1 MAYQLPVKMHKK
13 SYPAIDPSRPE
24 LSQRGRTILVT
35 GGGTGGIGF
44 SIATS
49 FAQANAAT
57 IVLVG
62 RRSEKLKAALAQ
74 LETEFP
80 DTKVIAKVVDM
91 TDDDASK
98 SLWAQLEADGVVVDV
113 LVLNAAKLQLEKASL
128 LEYGHEN
135 VMNDLR
141 TNVGANLMYT
151 EYFYRQKKRA
161 PGQRL
166 FLISVSTMSIHDF
179 NVNPE
184 THSYALSKN
193 AGTLLLQL
201 VAKDVA
207 ANDMQVV
214 SFHPGYIATD
224 MAREMGYTDPTL
236 PWDHDV
242 CAENLPGHY
251 AVWAASDEAAFLHG
265 RFTWTAW
272 DVDDLRTGEARRR
285 IDEDNKYLKI
295 GVGGL

>member
-13 SYPAIDPSRPE
+13 SYPSIDPARPE
-24 LSQRGRTILVT
+24 LSQRGRTILIT

-49 FAQANAAT
+49 FAQAHAAT

-62 RRSEKLKAALAQ
+62 RRSEKLNAAVAQ
-74 LETEFP
+74 LEAEFP
-80 DTKVIAKVVDM
+80 ETKVIAKVVDM

-98 SLWAQLEADGVVVDV
+98 SLWAELEADGIVVDV
-113 LVLNAAKLQLEKASL
+113 LVLNAAKLQLEKAPL

-135 VMNDLR
+135 VMKDLR

-166 FLISVSTMSIHDF
+166 VCYPLCLHLCSINRSHAQFLISVSTLSIHDF

-201 VAKDVA
+201 VAKDIAV
-207 ANDMQVV
+207 NDMQVV

-236 PWDHDV
+236 PWDHG
-242 CAENLPGHY
+242 E
-251 AVWAASDEAAFLHG
+251 
-265 RFTWTAW
+265 
-272 DVDDLRTGEARRR
+272 LRNQRSSPFAT
-285 IDEDNKYLKI
+285 LF
-295 GVGGL
+295 